1 MAGQGGLPGRPATEL
16 ARGSRRTRERR
27 DRAGLSRR
35 RAASEDVADPDG
47 SALSAQRRLK
57 RRIGEQ
63 AARALDVDLFPLGK
77 FEGDMAIH
85 IERGQFVCAAN
96 GEALGSV
103 VRIGGDSFLV
113 ESSARPAALVCSVAD
128 IEDVRNGGIRLSR
141 MRDQLHCAGSATLLT
156 EQT

>member
-1 MAGQGGLPGRPATEL
+1 MT
-16 ARGSRRTRERR
+16 
-27 DRAGLSRR
+27 
-35 RAASEDVADPDG
+35 
-47 SALSAQRRLK
+47 AQRRLK

-63 AARALDVDLFPLGK
+63 AARALDVDPLSLGNI
-77 FEGDMAIH
+77 EGDMAIH

-103 VRIGGDSFLV
+103 VGIGGDSFLV
-113 ESSARPAALVCSVAD
+113 ESSSPPAALVCRVAD

-141 MRDQLHCAGSATLLT
+141 MRDQLQCAGSATLLT

>member
-1 MAGQGGLPGRPATEL
+1 
-16 ARGSRRTRERR
+16 
-27 DRAGLSRR
+27 
-35 RAASEDVADPDG
+35 
-47 SALSAQRRLK
+47 
-57 RRIGEQ
+57 
-63 AARALDVDLFPLGK
+63 
-77 FEGDMAIH
+77 MAIH

-113 ESSARPAALVCSVAD
+113 ESSARPALVCRVED

-141 MRDQLHCAGSATLLT
+141 MRDQLQRAEPET